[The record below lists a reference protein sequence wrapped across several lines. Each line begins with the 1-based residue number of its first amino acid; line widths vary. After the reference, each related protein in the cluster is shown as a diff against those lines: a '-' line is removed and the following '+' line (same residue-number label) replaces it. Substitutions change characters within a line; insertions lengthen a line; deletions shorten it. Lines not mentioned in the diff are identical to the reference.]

1 MKVKRVL
8 ENAIHGWFLLMGLVT
23 VEGKALSAAAQS
35 FFDYATSTAA
45 NDLIKAAGAVP
56 VAK

>member
-1 MKVKRVL
+1 M
-8 ENAIHGWFLLMGLVT
+8 LVT
-23 VEGKALSAAAQS
+23 QTVETLSDAAQAL
-35 FFDYATSTAA
+35 FDYATSTAA